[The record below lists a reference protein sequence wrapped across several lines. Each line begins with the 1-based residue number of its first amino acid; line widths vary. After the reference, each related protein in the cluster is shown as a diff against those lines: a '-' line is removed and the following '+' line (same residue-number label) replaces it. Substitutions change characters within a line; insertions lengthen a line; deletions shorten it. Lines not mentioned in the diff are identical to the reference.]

1 MRAVW
6 TLIEQ
11 TFRHYGR
18 HNCSQMAAAM
28 SYYVLFSIVPLTLFL
43 ASIFGFVMRDE
54 STRREVVD
62 RIVEAIPLEQDE
74 GANLVSD
81 TLRGVARVS
90 APLSLLALVGM
101 GWSSSAMFGSV
112 RRAINIVWG
121 VERERPFV
129 QQKLTDL
136 AMMGSLSV
144 ALLLSIVGTGFLRT
158 LRETSTEWLGPVSAN
173 TNWFWEVVR
182 YLLPAFFSFAVFA
195 SLYRYVPRAKVR
207 LGEVWPAA
215 LLATVLFEALKNSF
229 AFYVANF
236 RNYDL
241 AYGALGGIMI
251 FLFWTYLSANI
262 LLLGAEMSARLAELR
277 AGVYEGPP
285 SGVPWWRRLTDWA
298 LGLVVQREEKKP
310 VAGRPRDTR
319 HGT

>member
-18 HNCSQMAAAM
+18 HNCSQLAAAI

-54 STRREVVD
+54 STRQEVVD
-62 RIVEAIPLEQDE
+62 RIVEAIPLEQEE

-81 TLRGVARVS
+81 TIRGVAHVS
-90 APLSLLALVGM
+90 APLSLLALAGM
-101 GWSSSAMFGSV
+101 AWSASTMFGSV
-112 RRAINIVWG
+112 RRALNVVWG

-136 AMMGSLSV
+136 AMMGGLSLVLLMSV
-144 ALLLSIVGTGFLRT
+144 VGTGFLRT
-158 LRETSTEWLGPVSAN
+158 LRETSTEWLGPLSAN

-182 YLLPAFFSFAVFA
+182 YLPPAVFSFALFA
-195 SLYRYVPRAKVR
+195 VLYRYVPRTRVR
-207 LGEVWPAA
+207 FGEVWPAA
-215 LLATVLFEALKNSF
+215 VLATILFEALKNSF

-236 RNYDL
+236 RKYDL

-251 FLFWTYLSANI
+251 FLFWTYLSATI
-262 LLLGAEMSARLAELR
+262 LLLGAEMAARLAEVR
-277 AGVYEGPP
+277 AGLYAGPP
-285 SGVPWWRRLTDWA
+285 SGVPWWRRLLDWA

-310 VAGRPRDTR
+310 VAGERRR
-319 HGT
+319 

>member
-1 MRAVW
+1 MGAVS

-11 TFRHYGR
+11 TLRHYSR
-18 HNCSQMAAAM
+18 HNCSQLAAAI

-54 STRREVVD
+54 GRRQEVVD
-62 RIVEAIPLEQDE
+62 RIVEAVPLEREE

-81 TLRGVARVS
+81 TIRGVTRVS
-90 APLSLLALVGM
+90 APLSLLALAGM
-101 GWSSSAMFGSV
+101 GWSSSSMFGSV
-112 RRAINIVWG
+112 RRSLNVVWG
-121 VERERPFV
+121 VERERPYV

-136 AMMGSLSV
+136 AMMAGLGVVLLVSV
-144 ALLLSIVGTGFLRT
+144 VGTGFLRT
-158 LRETSTEWLGPVSAN
+158 LRETSTEWLGPLSAN

-182 YLLPAFFSFAVFA
+182 YLLPAAFTFALFA
-195 SLYRYVPRAKVR
+195 LLYRYVPRA
-207 LGEVWPAA
+207 EVHFREMWPAA
-215 LLATVLFEALKNSF
+215 LVATVLFEALKNSF
-229 AFYVANF
+229 ALYVANF

-262 LLLGAEMSARLAELR
+262 LLLGAEMAARLGELR
-277 AGVYEGPP
+277 AGVYAGPP
-285 SGVPWWRRLTDWA
+285 SGIAPWRRLLDWA

-310 VAGRPRDTR
+310 VAGQRRR
-319 HGT
+319 